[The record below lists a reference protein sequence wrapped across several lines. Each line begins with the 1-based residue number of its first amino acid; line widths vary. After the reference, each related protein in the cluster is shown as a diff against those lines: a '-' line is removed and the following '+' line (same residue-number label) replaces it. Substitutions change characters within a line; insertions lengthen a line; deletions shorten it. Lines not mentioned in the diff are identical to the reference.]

1 MYETHWKLERAP
13 FDQDFRTESF
23 YSGSLHGEAVVKLG
37 YLIEH
42 SKGAAVLIGA
52 SGAGKTHVLEM
63 IRQQFAPLRPVV
75 HLVYPQLSP
84 QEMAAYLIH
93 ELCDGSPEFHT
104 TSASFDVLLR
114 TFAARLR
121 EFTAAGCPPVILL
134 DDAHLIEDRRVF
146 QMLHQLMNFQQPGR
160 TNFSLILAG
169 QPELMA
175 QLQSSAPFA
184 DRIAFHCLL
193 KSLTAGETAEYVTH
207 RLKSAGRREPIFDRA
222 AMRVIFELTAG
233 IPRRINRL
241 CDFALLIGFANQSE
255 RILANQIENVHG
267 EIHHSNI
274 AA

>member
-13 FDQDFRTESF
+13 FDQDFRAESF

-42 SKGAAVLIGA
+42 GKGAAVLIGA
-52 SGAGKTHVLEM
+52 SGTGKTHVLEM

-93 ELCDGSPEFHT
+93 ELCAGSPEFHT

-146 QMLHQLMNFQQPGR
+146 QMLHQLMNFQQ
-160 TNFSLILAG
+160 N
-169 QPELMA
+169 
-175 QLQSSAPFA
+175 LQCSYCL
-184 DRIAFHCLL
+184 HLL
-193 KSLTAGETAEYVTH
+193 KMPQHHHLY
-207 RLKSAGRREPIFDRA
+207 RLF
-222 AMRVIFELTAG
+222 
-233 IPRRINRL
+233 
-241 CDFALLIGFANQSE
+241 LLP
-255 RILANQIENVHG
+255 
-267 EIHHSNI
+267 HS
-274 AA
+274 